1 MREMMKCASVALLLL
16 GYAGA
21 YTGSTAPVFGGSS
34 GNDRRQ
40 ILQRGLAVS
49 SSVLAPWWT
58 ALVAPPPAAAAGSEN
73 LRTLQQTSA
82 ALQQCTAQTDLFLR
96 GLVSVDPLPDA
107 PRLPPQ
113 ISLRVFQGLAPRAK
127 NVPARNFEAD
137 DFLGTAAEYAEHAG
151 SARDYAKL
159 AQLGRIGENGSEEVA
174 VFYAKKAAEELV
186 ETEKT
191 LQILVLAVQ

>member
-1 MREMMKCASVALLLL
+1 MKCASVALLLL
-16 GYAGA
+16 GYVGA
-21 YTGSTAPVFGGSS
+21 YTGSKAPVFGTNS
-34 GNDRRQ
+34 GHDRRQ

-58 ALVAPPPAAAAGSEN
+58 AASAASAASSEN
-73 LRTLQQTSA
+73 LQTLQQTSA
-82 ALQQCTAQTDLFLR
+82 ALKKCTAQTDLFLR
-96 GLVSVDPLPDA
+96 GLSSEDPPPDA

-127 NVPARNFEAD
+127 NVPALNFEAD

-159 AQLGRIGENGSEEVA
+159 AKLGRIGENGSEEVA
-174 VFYAKKAAEELV
+174 VFYAKKAAEEMV

-191 LQILVLAVQ
+191 LQILLLAVQ